1 MIERVRPGVVRINT
15 NLGSGSGVIY
25 SKSSDGSALVL
36 TNYHVIEDAR
46 FVDVVVDDSV
56 TYRSTLLGADA
67 DRDLAVLSICC
78 RDFTTVALSSGGDVP
93 SGAEIIVMGY
103 PLGISGLATVSR
115 GIVSAVRYES
125 DTDRW
130 VVQTDASINP
140 GNSGGPMLS
149 MSGEF
154 VGIATYKILSSSG
167 GIAVEGVGFA
177 VSDIT
182 LRQQLPALAS
192 GSALVS
198 VAPRTPTATT
208 SPRRFPLS
216 INGTE
221 VSGESSLVTLGNG
234 SIKVVPAPDPDG
246 TYPAGTVVNLWA
258 YNNNPRAGG
267 AFNGVDNV
275 DPKGVGAVI
284 MNADRSVNISFY

>member
-1 MIERVRPGVVRINT
+1 M
-15 NLGSGSGVIY
+15 
-25 SKSSDGSALVL
+25 
-36 TNYHVIEDAR
+36 
-46 FVDVVVDDSV
+46 DVVVDDSV
-56 TYRSTLLGADA
+56 TYRSTLRGTDA

-78 RDFTTVALSSGGDVP
+78 RDFTTLELSSGGDVP

-103 PLGISGLATVSR
+103 PLGISVLATVSR

-125 DTDRW
+125 ETDRW

-182 LRQQLPALAS
+182 LRQQLPSLAS
-192 GSALVS
+192 GRALVS
-198 VAPRTPTATT
+198 VAPRTPTATP
-208 SPRRFPLS
+208 SPRRFKLS
-216 INGTE
+216 INGTD

-246 TYPAGTVVNLWA
+246 TYAAGTVVSLWA
-258 YNNNPRAGG
+258 YNNNSRGG
-267 AFNGVDNV
+267 GSFNGVDSV

-284 MNADRSVNISFY
+284 MNADRSVDQMVRAA